1 MHENI
6 AVVIDLTED
15 DEGDVSNLVSVDE
28 GDASNLES
36 CVKEQESRIKEN
48 DPCLETNR
56 SVPGAQMPKAGDLKI
71 DPWKV
76 QNPEQ
81 PKNDESPVMTGSMD
95 DRRALK

>member
-1 MHENI
+1 M
-6 AVVIDLTED
+6 VRV
-15 DEGDVSNLVSVDE
+15 DEGDVSNP
-28 GDASNLES
+28 ES
-36 CVKEQESRIKEN
+36 CVKEQESGTKEN

-56 SVPGAQMPKAGDLKI
+56 SVPGAQMPRDGDLKI

-76 QNPEQ
+76 PNPEQ